1 MQCARGLSR
10 MLLYFTMPK
19 LSYLENG
26 RSKIFITR
34 IGSKDIISM
43 SGLHDDYQVNFCI

>member
-1 MQCARGLSR
+1 MKCAQGSRR

-19 LSYLENG
+19 LSYLQNG

-34 IGSKDIISM
+34 SGSKDIISM